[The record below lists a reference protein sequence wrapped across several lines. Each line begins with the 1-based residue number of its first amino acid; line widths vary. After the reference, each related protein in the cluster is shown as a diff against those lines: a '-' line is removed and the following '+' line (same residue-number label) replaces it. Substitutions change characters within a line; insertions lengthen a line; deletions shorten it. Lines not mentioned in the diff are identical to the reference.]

1 MLTPI
6 KDNLARE
13 LAPELGLTV
22 DKIYSLFEIPKEL
35 SHGHLSVPLF
45 VLAKELKKAPPAI
58 AKEMAQKLLTKNIA
72 IVDRIDPVGG
82 YLNIH
87 IKDEYLFNTIY
98 QEVRTSGVQLGHS
111 SVGSGKTVVIDYS
124 SPNVAKP
131 MHVGHLRASMIGQAI
146 RNLAETQGYKV
157 IGLNHLG
164 DWGVQFGKLAYA
176 YNMWGAE
183 YPFES
188 EPFESLFKLYV
199 RFHEE
204 AEKNPE
210 IEKEGSLLFKKLEE
224 GDPELLALWKR
235 FVEISM
241 KDFDRLWSR
250 LGMKH
255 DLVRGESFYN
265 SRLKPTE
272 ALLEEKGLLVESQG
286 AMVVNLDDEKMPPC
300 LIRKSD
306 GASLYA
312 TRDLASAIYRIEE
325 LKADVSLYVV
335 GSDQAL
341 HFKQVF
347 SVLRRMGYSWWDK
360 CHHISFGMYRFKDVG
375 KMSSRKGQII
385 RLEDLLN
392 KAVEIVREVIRE
404 KNPNLPNFEAVA
416 EQVAVGAII
425 FNDLVNDRVRDVDF
439 NWEKALSFE
448 GDSGPYLQYVHVRCM
463 SILNKAGVSIEGA
476 AGVST
481 HASGTVNGARKLPD
495 KVIALK
501 SDEERE
507 LIKTLMSYEM
517 VLSEAYK
524 NFKPNILATYLLELS
539 SAFNK
544 FYHKHRILG
553 GEVEFESSRLALV
566 YITKQVI
573 KSGLGVLNIEAPD
586 AM

>member
-6 KDNLARE
+6 KDNLAKA
-13 LAPELGLTV
+13 LAPELGLSV
-22 DKIYSLFEIPKEL
+22 DKVYSLFEIPKEL
-35 SHGHLSVPLF
+35 SHGHLSVPVF
-45 VLAKELKKAPPAI
+45 ILAKELKKAPPLV
-58 AKEMAQKLLTKNIA
+58 AKEICEKLLTKNIA

-87 IKDEYLFNTIY
+87 LKDDYLFSTIY
-98 QEVRTSGVQLGHS
+98 QEVRTSGSNLGHNK
-111 SVGSGKTVVIDYS
+111 VGLGKTIVIDYS

-176 YNMWGAE
+176 YQLWAKE
-183 YPFES
+183 YPFDA

-204 AEKNPE
+204 AEKDPE
-210 IEKEGSLLFKKLEE
+210 LEKKGSLFFKKLEE
-224 GDPELLALWKR
+224 GDEELLKLWKL
-235 FVEISM
+235 FVDISM
-241 KDFDRLWSR
+241 KDFNRLWAR

-265 SRLKPTE
+265 DRLKPTE
-272 ALLEEKGLLVESQG
+272 ALLAERGLLVESQG
-286 AMVVNLDDEKMPPC
+286 AMVVNLDDEKIPPC

-312 TRDLASAIYRIEE
+312 TRDLASAIYRFQE
-325 LKADVSLYVV
+325 LKADVNLCVV

-347 SVLRRMGYSWWDK
+347 SVLRRMGFGWWDK
-360 CHHISFGMYRFKDVG
+360 CHHISFGMYRFKDLG

-392 KAVEIVREVIRE
+392 KAVEIVRGVIRE
-404 KNPNLPNFEAVA
+404 KNPDLANFEEVA

-425 FNDLVNDRVRDVDF
+425 FNDLVNDRVRDVEF
-439 NWEKALSFE
+439 NWEKALSFD
-448 GDSGPYLQYVHVRCM
+448 GDSGPYLQYVYVRCQG
-463 SILNKAGVSIEGA
+463 ILNKAA
-476 AGVST
+476 
-481 HASGTVNGARKLPD
+481 ASGRELPA
-495 KVIALK
+495 KVSPLQ
-501 SDEERE
+501 SVEERE

-524 NFKPNILATYLLELS
+524 NFKPNILATYLIELS
-539 SAFNK
+539 SSFNK
-544 FYHKHRILG
+544 FYHNHRILG
-553 GEVEFESSRLALV
+553 GEPELETSRLALV
-566 YITKQVI
+566 YVTQAVI
-573 KSGLGVLNIEAPD
+573 KCGLSVLNIQAPK